1 VVGPALD
8 GVADRM
14 TPETLRK
21 HLKDPKSVKPDSLMP
36 KLPLTEEN
44 VDELVAF
51 LSTLKASGAGGAR

>member
-1 VVGPALD
+1 
-8 GVADRM
+8 
-14 TPETLRK
+14 
-21 HLKDPKSVKPDSLMP
+21 MP